1 MRILQQESK
10 HLKQTQLT
18 SLHRMHFYLNRICEY
33 PSFLR
38 IMPIMRLPIFF
49 FSDSKFSFIFL
60 FFDIYRTLKNEI
72 YKSKSLPLKMTL
84 IKESQLFSF
93 KHIYQIHKPFQLI
106 PTRILKTMSTMSCN
120 IQLTIHIQIKG
131 KFTKRTICQ
140 SHDFL

>member
-38 IMPIMRLPIFF
+38 IMPIMRLPIFSF
-49 FSDSKFSFIFL
+49 LILNFHSFS
-60 FFDIYRTLKNEI
+60 FDIYRILKNEI

-93 KHIYQIHKPFQLI
+93 KHIHQIHKPFQLI
-106 PTRILKTMSTMSCN
+106 PTCILKTMSTMSCN

-131 KFTKRTICQ
+131 KFTKRPICQ